1 MFVSTRIKKIEII
14 HINYLLFDL
23 INWKILKKLIFL
35 RFWVLLEHP
44 KKDEIP
50 TMSSISPD
58 PSTNNQSFSNKFS
71 YIPKLLKFMIPL
83 GLVYFFE
90 YLINQGLVS
99 FPHNKSYFQI
109 HVIHNNRFNCFQFEL
124 VYFEKIW
131 LTHSEQYRWYQV
143 IYQLGVF
150 TSRTSVSLFPI
161 EKIWI
166 LTILQVSLLFCTH
179 SGR

>member
-1 MFVSTRIKKIEII
+1 MPS
-14 HINYLLFDL
+14 DC
-23 INWKILKKLIFL
+23 
-35 RFWVLLEHP
+35 
-44 KKDEIP
+44 
-50 TMSSISPD
+50 PD
-58 PSTNNQSFSNKFS
+58 FSTNSQSLSNKIS
-71 YIPKLLKFMIPL
+71 YIPSLLKFMIPL

-99 FPHNKSYFQI
+99 FLHDIRYIWFLT
-109 HVIHNNRFNCFQFEL
+109 HVIRINRLDCFQFEL

-150 TSRTSVSLFPI
+150 ISRTSVNIFPI

-166 LTILQVSLLFCTH
+166 LTILQVSLYCVNLGLMT
-179 SGR
+179 

>member
-1 MFVSTRIKKIEII
+1 M
-14 HINYLLFDL
+14 
-23 INWKILKKLIFL
+23 
-35 RFWVLLEHP
+35 P
-44 KKDEIP
+44 
-50 TMSSISPD
+50 SISSD
-58 PSTNNQSFSNKFS
+58 LSTNNQSFSNKIS
-71 YIPKLLKFMIPL
+71 YIPTLLKFMIPL

-99 FPHNKSYFQI
+99 FLHNIRYIWFKS
-109 HVIHNNRFNCFQFEL
+109 HVISINRLDGFQFEL

-150 TSRTSVSLFPI
+150 ISRTSVSLFPI

-166 LTILQVSLLFCTH
+166 LTILQVSLFR
-179 SGR
+179 SYYER

>member
-1 MFVSTRIKKIEII
+1 M
-14 HINYLLFDL
+14 
-23 INWKILKKLIFL
+23 
-35 RFWVLLEHP
+35 LLEHP
-44 KKDEIP
+44 KKDETP
-50 TMSSISPD
+50 TMPGISPNS
-58 PSTNNQSFSNKFS
+58 STNSQSFSNKLS
-71 YIPKLLKFMIPL
+71 YIPTLLKFMVPL

-99 FPHNKSYFQI
+99 FPHNIRYIWFKMYAVYI
-109 HVIHNNRFNCFQFEL
+109 NRFDCFQFEL

-150 TSRTSVSLFPI
+150 ISRTSVSLFPI

-166 LTILQVSLLFCTH
+166 LTIFQVSLFRTH
-179 SGR
+179 YGR